1 MFFKLTTNGWI
12 ELYSQLTKSELGLL
26 YYIRS
31 LDPFGD
37 REIEISTSEIAKRLH
52 VSVRTVQRA
61 LASLKE
67 KGLIVSRYIRTCVNG
82 SIMSPS
88 DNLVMEA
95 TPTDIQATQSDIN
108 KTQNVVEA
116 TPMSHSRSEIQTQQA
131 IQKPETKKTKNQK
144 KDSLSKRV
152 EKLPQEEREKFLT
165 FAFEEIGKL
174 PNPPCFPQKLIASTF
189 DELYSRF
196 NQQSAPE
203 TQQATKDKQFAEW
216 YDLMRQLG
224 HVTGQ
229 RIENGVQLVQIA
241 GSGWIEYERKA
252 KSWTLE
258 YLRKC
263 VAGK

>member
-1 MFFKLTTNGWI
+1 MFFKLTANGWV
-12 ELYSQLTKSELGLL
+12 ELYTQLTKSELGLL

-37 REIEISTSEIAKRLH
+37 REIEISTSEICKRLQI
-52 VSVRTVQRA
+52 SVRTVQRA

-67 KGLIVSRYIRTCVNG
+67 KGLIVSKYVRTCVGG
-82 SIMSPS
+82 STVPPS
-88 DNLVMEA
+88 DNLVMKA
-95 TPTDIQATQSDIN
+95 TPTDTSATQSDIN
-108 KTQNVVEA
+108 TTQNVVEA
-116 TPMSHSRSEIQTQQA
+116 TPMSHSRAEIQTEQA
-131 IQKPETKKTKNQK
+131 IQNPETNKTKNKK
-144 KDSLSKRV
+144 KDSLSERV

-165 FAFEEIGKL
+165 FAVEEIGKL
-174 PNPPCFPQKLIASTF
+174 PNPPCFPKKLIASTF

-196 NQQSAPE
+196 KKHSAPVA
-203 TQQATKDKQFAEW
+203 QKAAKDKQFAEW

-229 RIENGVQLVQIA
+229 KVENGVQLVQMI
-241 GSGWIEYERKA
+241 GGGWIEYERKA

-263 VAGK
+263 VSGR